1 MSHKNFDE
9 VKFEEITVQIRGKT
23 YTVVPITQD
32 IEEALIPLDEI
43 CIYQKPGA
51 LKASRQQVQLLLNM
65 PEKEIKKLSALE
77 INEIK
82 LFIFQ
87 SLGEAKKKEE
97 KKSG

>member
-1 MSHKNFDE
+1 MAFKNFDDIKYE
-9 VKFEEITVQIRGKT
+9 DITVQIRGKT
-23 YTVVPITQD
+23 YTVVPITQE
-32 IEEALIPLDEI
+32 IEEKLIPLDEV
-43 CIYQKPGA
+43 CIYGKPGA

-65 PEKEIKKLSALE
+65 PDKEIEKLSALE

-97 KKSG
+97 KKLG